1 MVILDLFDNWNRS
14 YHFRVMMASTSSC
27 SAGFSEQT
35 WRVRLQ
41 KAIKSH
47 HVAGRN
53 SKLIDDQKPR
63 NAWRLWFS
71 VRRFGR
77 FNLGSD
83 LQGSTASKGHRQ
95 LGWFGMCQW
104 GEHRPLKAMLCTC
117 CWQINGTW
125 AAWYFP
131 GSTQGKKGS
140 PQADCSL
147 EIFDQGF
154 LCRKTKVYRSDH
166 HLTKNWV
173 QIPDLYQK
181 GKATKGTSPWSV
193 GYVCSGSHGSS
204 TENWR
209 ELTLK
214 IGDGSCCWSCSFS
227 LKKLFWWSTL
237 IITFE
242 HIYVN
247 WRILHLIILLLCIT
261 LHYIPLHYVA
271 LHSIASHCITLHY
284 IALHSIALHCVSSLE
299 CIALYHA
306 ALLNITWLCCLAL
319 PCTLRTIHD
328 TRHTAHH
335 TPRTTHQTLHTT
347 HIYIF
352 WSEHHA
358 FTFDVCARLSSEGQ
372 PDPLKQKLSLPQ
384 VMVICCNSH
393 HTLDEHLPYPVRQMS
408 SAKLRKRISRV
419 TGKALDF
426 IWTHFLLGGLE
437 GVGSDI
443 VWTCWNLT
451 CLCPKGFRILIY
463 LSDRFRI
470 PRFSPALGCPFDLG
484 LLSSLNRFTCISEQS
499 QDPGKIRKWDR
510 VGPSECTFVCAVLHS
525 QVWYSDTHKVSSNP
539 HSLVSNFPADFPET
553 LCVWSILYHLVASQG
568 MRWKPENAR
577 EMVARH
583 ESQVFQFHDIWQEG
597 SHHWKKKSRHSQR
610 LLRASHGRWLVA
622 SWARSPWQSSWDNDG
637 WLFRDRFGFVNSSC
651 FFSGLSEHDFERFR
665 PPSGW
670 LTYL

>member
-154 LCRKTKVYRSDH
+154 LCRKTKFTGQTTTS
-166 HLTKNWV
+166 
-173 QIPDLYQK
+173 QK
-181 GKATKGTSPWSV
+181 MGPNSWSV
-193 GYVCSGSHGSS
+193 PEGESYQRNVPLKCRVRLLRKSWKLYRELERADV
-204 TENWR
+204 ENWR
-209 ELTLK
+209 WE
-214 IGDGSCCWSCSFS
+214 
-227 LKKLFWWSTL
+227 
-237 IITFE
+237 
-242 HIYVN
+242 
-247 WRILHLIILLLCIT
+247 LLLILQFFSEKAVLVVYPHHNIWAHICQLENLAPHHSVT
-261 LHYIPLHYVA
+261 LHYIA
-271 LHSIASHCITLHY
+271 LYSIALRCTTFHCITLHY
-284 IALHSIALHCVSSLE
+284 IALHCITFHCITLRLIIRMHCVVSRRFTQHYLTLLPCFALHT
-299 CIALYHA
+299 AHY
-306 ALLNITWLCCLAL
+306 
-319 PCTLRTIHD
+319 

-470 PRFSPALGCPFDLG
+470 PRFSPALGLPIWPWPFIIFEPFHLYFWTVTRPWEDKKMRP
-484 LLSSLNRFTCISEQS
+484 SWSFRMHF
-499 QDPGKIRKWDR
+499 R
-510 VGPSECTFVCAVLHS
+510 VCCLA
-525 QVWYSDTHKVSSNP
+525 
-539 HSLVSNFPADFPET
+539 
-553 LCVWSILYHLVASQG
+553 
-568 MRWKPENAR
+568 
-577 EMVARH
+577 
-583 ESQVFQFHDIWQEG
+583 
-597 SHHWKKKSRHSQR
+597 
-610 LLRASHGRWLVA
+610 
-622 SWARSPWQSSWDNDG
+622 
-637 WLFRDRFGFVNSSC
+637 
-651 FFSGLSEHDFERFR
+651 
-665 PPSGW
+665 
-670 LTYL
+670 

>member
-1 MVILDLFDNWNRS
+1 L
-14 YHFRVMMASTSSC
+14 
-27 SAGFSEQT
+27 GP
-35 WRVRLQ
+35 
-41 KAIKSH
+41 
-47 HVAGRN
+47 N
-53 SKLIDDQKPR
+53 S
-63 NAWRLWFS
+63 WS
-71 VRRFGR
+71 VP
-77 FNLGSD
+77 
-83 LQGSTASKGHRQ
+83 
-95 LGWFGMCQW
+95 
-104 GEHRPLKAMLCTC
+104 E
-117 CWQINGTW
+117 
-125 AAWYFP
+125 
-131 GSTQGKKGS
+131 
-140 PQADCSL
+140 
-147 EIFDQGF
+147 E
-154 LCRKTKVYRSDH
+154 VY
-166 HLTKNWV
+166 
-173 QIPDLYQK
+173 Q
-181 GKATKGTSPWSV
+181 ATKGTSPWSV

-214 IGDGSCCWSCSFS
+214 IGDGSCWSCSFS
-227 LKKLFWWSTL
+227 LKLSWWSTL

-271 LHSIASHCITLHY
+271 LHSIALHCITLHY

-319 PCTLRTIHD
+319 RCTLRTIHD

-408 SAKLRKRISRV
+408 SAKLRKRISSV

-499 QDPGKIRKWDR
+499 QDPGKIREWDR

-525 QVWYSDTHKVSSNP
+525 QVWYSDTVIHIKSAAIHTRWCLISQPTFQRLYAFEV
-539 HSLVSNFPADFPET
+539 FYT
-553 LCVWSILYHLVASQG
+553 TWSRVRAWGENLKMLG
-568 MRWKPENAR
+568 RWW
-577 EMVARH
+577 
-583 ESQVFQFHDIWQEG
+583 HDMSRKYFSFMTFDKKAVTTE
-597 SHHWKKKSRHSQR
+597 KKSRHSQR

-637 WLFRDRFGFVNSSC
+637 WLFSLWIRVV
-651 FFSGLSEHDFERFR
+651 FFRAYQNMISKDFAHLQV
-665 PPSGW
+665 G
-670 LTYL
+670 